1 MARRLDLSQLTADEA
16 QHVFHVVQRDMS
28 LRKKEDER
36 LGELKC
42 RIADEETKRRFLT
55 KQAKFNES
63 HCILCLEPFQFL
75 MNSKRRCLD
84 CSLNICKTCSKFNK
98 KTFRWVCDS
107 CRIARIVKT
116 ASLDWFYNH
125 VKSRFTN
132 NGSAAVMRSLN
143 KRDQSVEKHPV
154 QHLDSHCEEGEYD
167 QESDSYLQCGYNPQM
182 MTEVIVEDEDTLDY
196 PEDLHYR
203 MQRRNKRLL
212 SVHHFDFD
220 MDSEYTAQ
228 SHRQS
233 LQLPSPHYDG
243 NDFQQRRNKRLL
255 SVHHFDFDMDSEYT
269 AQSRRQSL
277 QLPSPHYEGNDF
289 QSFSELSSGNGAAGG
304 GSRKGSLVENPELS
318 FVFRSILQEKS
329 QNYIQDQLFNTE
341 VRFEINTSRQSL
353 DKLFNNEE
361 AMHREQRDPHCESI
375 PEICVSTEDA
385 DQQQL
390 LPGPKQSAVYF
401 TDFDSSDNDEAPEHP
416 VYHHHFVRRR
426 SQSSSQENSLSGGTQ
441 SQDHKGR
448 QQMSSPA
455 RSEASG
461 LDLTDAD
468 LEEEKLKKKL
478 DELASNISDRGPS
491 SDDELRKRSPR
502 IISSSNEDLHI
513 DTAKV
518 SEIENRIAALNAA
531 GMNTLFPEQPKIYQD
546 AQAKMVSN
554 PPARKS
560 SNSTENSTSKTV
572 KNEAC
577 ERNIQYKG
585 SLTQRNP
592 RKKTR
597 RLDQVFGKPVM
608 SMKR

>member
-1 MARRLDLSQLTADEA
+1 MARRLDLSQLTEDEA

-36 LGELKC
+36 LG
-42 RIADEETKRRFLT
+42 
-55 KQAKFNES
+55 
-63 HCILCLEPFQFL
+63 
-75 MNSKRRCLD
+75 
-84 CSLNICKTCSKFNK
+84 
-98 KTFRWVCDS
+98 V
-107 CRIARIVKT
+107 VKT

-125 VKSRFTN
+125 VKSRFKN
-132 NGSAAVMRSLN
+132 NGSAAVMRSLT

-182 MTEVIVEDEDTLDY
+182 MTEVIEEDEDTLDY
-196 PEDLHYR
+196 PEDLRYR
-203 MQRRNKRLL
+203 MRRNKRLL

-220 MDSEYTAQ
+220 MDSEYPAQ
-228 SHRQS
+228 SRRQS

-277 QLPSPHYEGNDF
+277 QLPSPHYDGNDF
-289 QSFSELSSGNGAAGG
+289 QSFSELSSSGNGAAGG

-318 FVFRSILQEKS
+318 SVFRSILQEKS
-329 QNYIQDQLFNTE
+329 QNYIQDQLFNPG
-341 VRFEINTSRQSL
+341 VRFEINTRRKSL

-361 AMHREQRDPHCESI
+361 AMHREQRDPHCQSI
-375 PEICVSTEDA
+375 PGIWVSTEDA
-385 DQQQL
+385 DQQQF
-390 LPGPKQSAVYF
+390 LPGPKQSAVYY
-401 TDFDSSDNDEAPEHP
+401 TDFDSSDNDEAEHL

-441 SQDHKGR
+441 SQDHKDR

-572 KNEAC
+572 KNEAR

-592 RKKTR
+592 SKKTR

-608 SMKR
+608 SMKP